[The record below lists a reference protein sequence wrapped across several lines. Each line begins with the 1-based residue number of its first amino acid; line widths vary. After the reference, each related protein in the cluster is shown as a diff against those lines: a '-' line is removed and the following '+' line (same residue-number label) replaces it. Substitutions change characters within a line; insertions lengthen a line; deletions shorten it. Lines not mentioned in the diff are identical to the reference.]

1 MFDFHGRAR
10 RDMSTGE
17 TATADG
23 RAGSHRSWVK
33 IGLVALVV
41 VAGVLV
47 VGRTAGEHVA
57 AFVQWVDGRGPLAPI
72 VFIVGY
78 AVATVA
84 FVPGSV
90 LTLAAGAV
98 FGIVQGVAYV
108 FAGAVLGSTAAFLIG
123 RYLARHRVER
133 RIRGDRRF
141 EALDRN
147 IGRQGLKL
155 VVLLRLTPV
164 MPYNL
169 LNYALGLSSV
179 RVVHYVIG
187 ALGML
192 PGTLLYVYSGRV
204 AGEIATAVGGEPV
217 ARGIGY
223 HAVLVLGLA
232 ATLILTVVVTRMAR
246 AALREEV
253 AEADPSPEGS

>member
-98 FGIVQGVAYV
+98 FGIVQGGIDPDLRAKS
-108 FAGAVLGSTAAFLIG
+108 ASQTATLGFPGFGIG
-123 RYLARHRVER
+123 
-133 RIRGDRRF
+133 
-141 EALDRN
+141 
-147 IGRQGLKL
+147 
-155 VVLLRLTPV
+155 
-164 MPYNL
+164 
-169 LNYALGLSSV
+169 GLS
-179 RVVHYVIG
+179 
-187 ALGML
+187 
-192 PGTLLYVYSGRV
+192 
-204 AGEIATAVGGEPV
+204 VGVP
-217 ARGIGY
+217 I
-223 HAVLVLGLA
+223 
-232 ATLILTVVVTRMAR
+232 T
-246 AALREEV
+246 
-253 AEADPSPEGS
+253 